1 MKNKLLGVIS
11 LGCSKNRLDTEGM
24 LYALLQNGF
33 EITEELD
40 QADLLIVNTCSFIQS
55 AKEESIEA
63 ILQAGEIKSQKE
75 GCKLLVTGCL
85 PERYREELAR
95 ELPEVDA
102 FVGVNQ
108 YGKIVDI
115 VNRMF
120 EGERIAEFVE
130 RAALPLG
137 RVRTTPK
144 HLAYVRIAEGCDHAC
159 AYCAIPSIR
168 GPYRSRPMEE
178 IIEECKH
185 LIADGAKE
193 IVLIAQDTSYYG
205 KDLYGGFFLSKLLQK
220 IDTLGAQW
228 VRILYAYP
236 ERITDELLS
245 TIVKSKSILPYL
257 DLPLQH
263 VNDEILRAMG
273 RPTTQK
279 KLHELLTKI
288 HDTGK
293 EFTLRTTFITG
304 FPGETEEQFEELTD
318 FVKQGYFAHVG
329 AFAYSKE
336 EGTRAAKMP
345 NQIPKRTKEGRRG
358 QLLLAQQ
365 PISKAYME
373 KAVGKI
379 KQVIIEEYDEDICM
393 YVGRAENQAPEVDG
407 VTYISSPVPLI
418 LGQIVPCKIVQA
430 NEYDW
435 MGEAI
440 NDVSQ

>member
-1 MKNKLLGVIS
+1 MENKLLGVIS

-24 LYALLQNGF
+24 LYALLQHGF
-33 EITEELD
+33 EITQELD

-63 ILQAGEIKSQKE
+63 ILQAAEIKANHN

-85 PERYREELAR
+85 PERYKEELAR

-108 YGKIVDI
+108 YGKIVNI
-115 VNRMF
+115 VDRIF
-120 EGERIAEFVE
+120 KGERITEFVE
-130 RAALPLG
+130 QTALPLG

-168 GPYRSRPMEE
+168 GPYRSRPMDE
-178 IIEECKH
+178 IVEECRQ
-185 LIADGAKE
+185 LIAEGVKE

-205 KDLYGGFFLSKLLQK
+205 KDLYGSFCLSRLLQK

-228 VRILYAYP
+228 VRILYVYP

-245 TIVKSKSILPYL
+245 VIAESKSILPYL

-263 VNDEILRAMG
+263 VNDEVLRAMG

-279 KLHELLTKI
+279 KLNELLEKI
-288 HDTGK
+288 HNTGK
-293 EFTLRTTFITG
+293 PFTLRTTFITG
-304 FPGETEEQFEELTD
+304 FPGETQEQFDELIH
-318 FVKQGYFAHVG
+318 FVRKGYFSHVG
-329 AFAYSKE
+329 VFAYSKE
-336 EGTRAAKMP
+336 EGTRAAKMQG
-345 NQIPKRTKEGRRG
+345 QIPKRIKENRRKM
-358 QLLLAQQ
+358 LLAAQQ
-365 PISKAYME
+365 PISRSYME
-373 KAVGKI
+373 KAVGQI
-379 KQVIIEEYDEDICM
+379 KPVIIEEYDEDICM
-393 YVGRAENQAPEVDG
+393 YIGRAESQAPEVDG
-407 VTYISSPVPLI
+407 ITYVSSAVPLL
-418 LGQIVPCKIVQA
+418 LGQIILCKIVQA

>member
-205 KDLYGGFFLSKLLQK
+205 KDLYGGFCLSKLLQK

-279 KLHELLTKI
+279 KLRELLTKI
-288 HDTGK
+288 HNTGK

-304 FPGETEEQFEELTD
+304 FPRETEEQFEELTD

-379 KQVIIEEYDEDICM
+379 KHVIIEEYDEDICM

>member
-185 LIADGAKE
+185 MIADGAKE

-205 KDLYGGFFLSKLLQK
+205 KDLYGGFCLSKLLQK

-245 TIVKSKSILPYL
+245 TIVKSKSIL
-257 DLPLQH
+257 
-263 VNDEILRAMG
+263 LR
-273 RPTTQK
+273 K
-279 KLHELLTKI
+279 K
-288 HDTGK
+288 
-293 EFTLRTTFITG
+293 
-304 FPGETEEQFEELTD
+304 
-318 FVKQGYFAHVG
+318 
-329 AFAYSKE
+329 S
-336 EGTRAAKMP
+336 
-345 NQIPKRTKEGRRG
+345 
-358 QLLLAQQ
+358 
-365 PISKAYME
+365 
-373 KAVGKI
+373 
-379 KQVIIEEYDEDICM
+379 C
-393 YVGRAENQAPEVDG
+393 
-407 VTYISSPVPLI
+407 
-418 LGQIVPCKIVQA
+418 
-430 NEYDW
+430 
-435 MGEAI
+435 
-440 NDVSQ
+440 VSY